1 MSKEKYKEIKKC
13 LKEMCRIEFG
23 KKLSEMKKTSFFIDD
38 ENERLIIKN
47 YDNNIIF
54 DEIVPIYLNVLGW
67 EYIQYFQ
74 ISYTFNEF
82 EIIEFELDLDY

>member
-1 MSKEKYKEIKKC
+1 MSKEKYKEIKMC

-47 YDNNIIF
+47 YDDNIKF
-54 DEIVPIYLNVLGW
+54 DEIIPIYLSVLGW
-67 EYIQYFQ
+67 EYHEYFQ
-74 ISYTFNEF
+74 IGYSFNEF
-82 EIIEFELDLDY
+82 ELIEFELDLDY